1 MEYKALRVCLLLCSL
16 ASPGVYAQPYQGLSA
31 FSTPETGVN
40 IFNEPG
46 LRADIKVLLKENYHQ
61 YMGNFEAFADPIVL
75 DDGGLLIDAWLRHL
89 RLQNA
94 SALVIR
100 PDGRLYTAWVV
111 PDNAKIMYFTNDH
124 NMKGIQPDIAE
135 WAKRFEDISFQDRE
149 RPKPFVDVVPDTRY
163 FNSSNFLVRVRL
175 VCSDRYNICN
185 QATYVGKSKNDGSTV
200 ALMGESIRKDC
211 GETAC
216 PIESYRF
223 ENKNTHKTYVI
234 DVKDSSLTISTNGNV
249 LVHEKGRLSDKSE

>member
-1 MEYKALRVCLLLCSL
+1 MYTKAFLALLCTL

-46 LRADIKVLLKENYHQ
+46 LRADIKALLKENYHQ
-61 YMGNFEAFADPIVL
+61 YMGNFEAFADPKVL

-135 WAKRFEDISFQDRE
+135 WAKRFEDVSFQDRE
-149 RPKPFVDVVPDTRY
+149 RPKPFVDVVPDVLY
-163 FNSSNFLVRVRL
+163 FHSPKFSVKIIFS
-175 VCSDRYNICN
+175 CGDRYHICN
-185 QATYVGKSKNDGSTV
+185 NVAYVEKNKSGGLIVAVIGK
-200 ALMGESIRKDC
+200 AIRDTC
-211 GETAC
+211 DAVAC
-216 PIESYRF
+216 PVNYYRF
-223 ENKNTHKTYVI
+223 ENKNTHKIYVI

-249 LVHEKGRLSDKSE
+249 LVHEKGKLSDKPE